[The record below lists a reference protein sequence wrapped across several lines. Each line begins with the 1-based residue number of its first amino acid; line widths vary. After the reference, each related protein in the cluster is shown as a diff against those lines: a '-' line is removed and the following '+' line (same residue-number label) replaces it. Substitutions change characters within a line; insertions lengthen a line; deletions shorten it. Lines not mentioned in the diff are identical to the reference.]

1 MKRGLDEDGRSLS
14 AEKDRQRAANVL
26 KAKLQGDRTGKP
38 GMLDSQL
45 LEQIG
50 LKVEGLTPLAFLCL
64 LPVVNRLDMILSAQK
79 EDEVPVRGFAIR
91 VGPLSKSQIQVI
103 LPVATRTGAAKGIE
117 TVQTTLKTTQDAC
130 MQLGSRL
137 FLVGMSILVPI

>member
-14 AEKDRQRAANVL
+14 AEKDRQREANVL
-26 KAKLQGDRTGKP
+26 KAKLHGDRTGKP

-79 EDEVPVRGFAIR
+79 EDEVPYMGLQSELVLCQSHRFR
-91 VGPLSKSQIQVI
+91 SYFLSQPGLALQR
-103 LPVATRTGAAKGIE
+103 A
-117 TVQTTLKTTQDAC
+117 LKLFR
-130 MQLGSRL
+130 QL
-137 FLVGMSILVPI
+137 

>member
-1 MKRGLDEDGRSLS
+1 
-14 AEKDRQRAANVL
+14 
-26 KAKLQGDRTGKP
+26 
-38 GMLDSQL
+38 MLDSQL

-79 EDEVPVRGFAIR
+79 EDEVPVHGFAIR